1 MGLTYVIFMVCSS
14 GMLSSGMLS
23 KRKTFFFEKKKQKTF
38 GPLRACAAPVL
49 PHC

>member
-14 GMLSSGMLS
+14 GMVS

-38 GPLRACAAPVL
+38 GPLLAWAAPVL